1 MSCACRG
8 LSRMHTVMS
17 RTDRSLTLATA
28 RMFSEIGAVISSTCA
43 ASGPTA
49 ILFM

>member
-1 MSCACRG
+1 
-8 LSRMHTVMS
+8 MS
-17 RTDRSLTLATA
+17 RTDNSLTLATA
-28 RMFSEIGAVISSTCA
+28 LMLSAMGAVMSSTCA

>member
-1 MSCACRG
+1 MSG
-8 LSRMHTVMS
+8 
-17 RTDRSLTLATA
+17 TDKPLTLATA
-28 RMFSEIGAVISSTCA
+28 RMFSAIGAVMSSTWA